1 MTRQQSP
8 TENSVLLAHFSDPHL
23 TSLTPVRA
31 VRLINK
37 RLLGY
42 LSWRRRRRHIHS
54 AQILEALLSDL
65 AEVAADH
72 LVVTGDLTHLGLPD
86 EFDQAAR
93 WLTRLGSPQGVTIVP
108 GNHDAYIAAPWSQTF
123 AKWAPYLGAEENST
137 VVNYPSLRVRGR
149 LALIGLSSA
158 CPSLPFFAVGSL
170 GREQLNRLEVLLE
183 QTARQGLL
191 RIILIHHPPVAGS
204 VAWRKRLT
212 DAALLAQVLA
222 RQGADLILHGHAHF
236 SLTRELV
243 AGQWRIP
250 VLGVPSVSANL
261 TDVRRAA
268 SYHLYHLVQQVDGW
282 DLRLEVRRYSGARE
296 GFLPAEKRRLWLPV
310 SRR

>member
-1 MTRQQSP
+1 
-8 TENSVLLAHFSDPHL
+8 VLLAHFSDPHL
-23 TSLTPVRA
+23 TSLMSVRPLS
-31 VRLINK
+31 LINK

-54 AQILEALLSDL
+54 AQILEALLADL
-65 AEVAADH
+65 AAVAPDH

-93 WLTRLGSPQGVTIVP
+93 WLARLGSPHRVTIVP

-123 AKWAPYLGAEENST
+123 AKWAPYLGAEENRS
-137 VVNYPSLRVRGR
+137 VVHYPSLRVRGR

-158 CPSLPFFAVGSL
+158 CPSPPFFAVGSL
-170 GREQLNRLEVLLE
+170 GREQLNRLEALLE

-222 RQGADLILHGHAHF
+222 RQGADLILHGHAHY

-243 AGQWRIP
+243 VGPWRIP
-250 VLGVPSVSANL
+250 VCGVPSVSANL
-261 TDVRRAA
+261 ADVRRAA
-268 SYHLYHLVQQVDGW
+268 AYHLYHFEPQAEGW
-282 DLRLEVRRYSGARE
+282 DLRLDVRRYSGARE
-296 GFLPAEKRRLWLPV
+296 GFSPVEERRLWLPGV
-310 SRR
+310 GR